1 MIMNRLITV
10 LATASLLLVAMAAPA
25 AAATSQTSEVYT
37 FADLPAL
44 VDVGDAALVRNDNG
58 VTVRATVE
66 GVAPGAYTLWWV
78 VWNNP
83 EACGADGCT
92 DADFGAPGLDVDI
105 GYATGQVVGT
115 GGQLTLAAHLAEGGS
130 LSGFPTEFGVA
141 SGSGL
146 LDAFD
151 AEVHIVI
158 RYHGP
163 KVTGLVGEK
172 THTFAAGC
180 DYSAFGGSI
189 VSPAYGTE
197 GPTPYICE
205 EPFFA
210 IFPPAA

>member
-1 MIMNRLITV
+1 MRRCITV
-10 LATASLLLVAMAAPA
+10 LATASLLLVAMAGPA
-25 AAATSQTSEVYT
+25 SAATSQTSEVYT

-66 GVAPGAYTLWWV
+66 DVAPGAYTLWWV

-83 EACGADGCT
+83 EVCGADGCT
-92 DADFGAPGLDVDI
+92 DADFGTPGLDVDI
-105 GYATGQVVGT
+105 GYATGHVAGN
-115 GGQLTLAAHLAEGGS
+115 GGRLTLVAHLAEGGS
-130 LSGFPTEFGVA
+130 LSGFPTEFGIA
-141 SGSGL
+141 SGRGL
-146 LDAFD
+146 LDSLD

-158 RYHGP
+158 RNHGATIP
-163 KVTGLVGEK
+163 GLVGEM

-197 GPTPYICE
+197 GPNICE
-205 EPFFA
+205 DSFFA
-210 IFPPAA
+210 IFPPAT

>member
-1 MIMNRLITV
+1 MRRLVTG
-10 LATASLLLVAMAAPA
+10 LATASLLMVAMASPA
-25 AAATSQTSEVYT
+25 AAGTPQTSEVYT

-58 VTVRATVE
+58 VTVQASVE

-92 DADFGAPGLDVDI
+92 DADFGTLGLDVDI
-105 GYATGQVVGT
+105 GYATGHVVGN
-115 GGQLTLAAHLAEGGS
+115 GGQLTLVAHLAEGGS

-146 LDAFD
+146 LDALD
-151 AEVHIVI
+151 AEIHIVI

-163 KVTGLVGEK
+163 KVPGLVGEM

-180 DYSAFGGSI
+180 GYSVFGGAI
-189 VSPAYGTE
+189 VSPDYGTE
-197 GPTPYICE
+197 GSNTCK

-210 IFPPAA
+210 IFPPAS